1 MMYRIRK
8 YLAYKQFIPTKKDL
22 DCEKLK
28 ELTNQ
33 LKTKTFDE
41 TLVNIAE
48 WQDRNI
54 KYWDERGGII
64 NYILIVSITILSIII
79 GNINNFAYFLLLLIP
94 FLIIGK
100 ETLNIIFNI
109 IILGVSLLLP
119 FVFLILTIPSITISS
134 NFLILFIALSFI
146 LGAFISSILS
156 IYFKY
161 RNIKRFIP
169 DFDMGDTFKLSLP
182 VEKILKYRLSI
193 CRDYAK
199 LTAAL
204 LLSIYPKN
212 EVYFLLIPSHVAVG
226 IKKDNNIFVIDQKL
240 PILTFNSWKEKWK
253 KRFNKKRLNIEI
265 FKIYLKNKDIE
276 IQPIKEKNIIE
287 QKTILDI
294 KKLNKNLSSLL
305 NIDEVKEKKKPS
317 LEIPIKNILPLIQ
330 NEELI
335 EKSLFEFIKNKIEDE
350 LVGNIKNLK
359 GIHLEKRNDDLI
371 IKLWLKI

>member
-305 NIDEVKEKKKPS
+305 NID
-317 LEIPIKNILPLIQ
+317 
-330 NEELI
+330 
-335 EKSLFEFIKNKIEDE
+335 
-350 LVGNIKNLK
+350 
-359 GIHLEKRNDDLI
+359 
-371 IKLWLKI
+371 